1 MKNQIN
7 GNSISTTIDLSNI
20 STYGELKALLPSTG
34 TGRVPGV
41 NQLRKKAVC
50 LLSKK
55 TASGWVQI
63 FDSGFYIFRECERET
78 VYGVDR
84 CEWPST
90 YTDDGKGSKK
100 PLDFSPYP
108 WDLILESA
116 GSARLVHNSDSREVY
131 QGEISIDAPESENNI
146 ALSVRPEHEIREEEE
161 DMAERK
167 SVMLSAMK
175 EGIKKLKPRQ
185 QEILVLRYGEELT
198 FDEIGKRMG
207 ITNRGSVFTNCERA
221 LKKVQKKIFVDELKM

>member
-1 MKNQIN
+1 MNKQKNN
-7 GNSISTTIDLSNI
+7 VSTSTTIDI
-20 STYGELKALLPSTG
+20 SSITTYGELKALLPSTG
-34 TGRVPGV
+34 TSRVPGI

-50 LLSKK
+50 LLNKE
-55 TASGWVQI
+55 TASGTIEI
-63 FDSGFYIFRECERET
+63 FDNGFYIFMECGNWT

-90 YTDDGKGSKK
+90 YTEDGKGGKQ
-100 PLDFSPYP
+100 PQDFSRFP
-108 WDLILESA
+108 WELILESA
-116 GSARLVHNSDSREVY
+116 GSARLAHNGESREEY
-131 QGEISIDAPESENNI
+131 QSEISIDAPESENNI

-198 FDEIGKRMG
+198 FEEIGKRMG
-207 ITNRGSVFTNCERA
+207 INSRGSVFTNCERA
-221 LKKVQKKIFVDELKM
+221 LKKTQKKIFEDELKM

>member
-1 MKNQIN
+1 MNNQKNN
-7 GNSISTTIDLSNI
+7 VSTSTTIDI
-20 STYGELKALLPSTG
+20 SSITTYGELKALLPSTG
-34 TGRVPGV
+34 TGRVPGF
-41 NQLRKKAVC
+41 NQLREKAVC
-50 LLSKK
+50 LLTRR
-55 TASGWVQI
+55 TASGTIEI
-63 FDSGFYIFRECERET
+63 FDNGFYIFAECERET

-84 CEWPST
+84 CEWPCT
-90 YTDDGKGSKK
+90 YTEDGKGSKK
-100 PLDFSPYP
+100 PLDFSSYP

-116 GSARLVHNSDSREVY
+116 GSARLIHNSDSREVY

-198 FDEIGKRMG
+198 FEEIGKRMG

-221 LKKVQKKIFVDELKM
+221 LKKAQKKILEDELKM